1 MFTQVS
7 DSEVTVERL
16 LNSSNIIIKRYMRV
30 EKSTH
35 CDVFRHFLRLKSESK
50 AKAKRFLVQQM
61 SVSNVI
67 HKTEKKLND
76 SPESNHWFQQNQVI
90 F

>member
-1 MFTQVS
+1 
-7 DSEVTVERL
+7 
-16 LNSSNIIIKRYMRV
+16 MRV

-67 HKTEKKLND
+67 HKTEKN
-76 SPESNHWFQQNQVI
+76 
-90 F
+90 